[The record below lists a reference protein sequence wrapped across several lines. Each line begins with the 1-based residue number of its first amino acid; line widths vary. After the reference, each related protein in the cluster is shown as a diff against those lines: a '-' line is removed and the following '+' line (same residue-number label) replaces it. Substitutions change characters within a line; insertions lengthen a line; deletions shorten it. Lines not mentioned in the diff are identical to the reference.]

1 MGLFDIFA
9 NKKVKQE
16 RKAQEAELHKLAQ
29 EIGLYKD
36 DKYERK
42 DQVDLN
48 PEEFSLDIFEKML
61 LDGQVRAAVEMIKL
75 SATAKGFT
83 VTGEDEETRKYAEFI
98 LENFESIEGN
108 LEDDIREIITAI
120 VYGYSCT
127 EKVFEYKDGAIRL
140 KKLKTLHPRQV
151 AIKTDRFG
159 NILYV
164 EQRIGSKTI
173 KIPREKVLWYAY
185 DKDFGNLYGK
195 SNLRPIY
202 KHWITKD
209 RLYRF
214 ANIAYERYGTPLL
227 VGTTTDANDVG
238 KMNKILKN
246 INSMSSLSISGG
258 DKVDAIQMTN
268 ADFIGYIEHHDRK
281 IMEGLLVPPMLLG
294 LSRGQSGSY
303 ALSGNQFDIF
313 MIRLESI
320 QRNIKALIEEEII
333 RPLIDLNFPNAKKY
347 PSFQFKPMADKD
359 ITKLASVM
367 NMMITSGVV
376 APSEDWIREELGM
389 PPASEEAKEELYKR
403 NHPEEQNP
411 ETLPEDDEKKDEQ
424 KAYTCPYD
432 GESFKN
438 KQSLNH
444 HMRSKHGAGQ
454 TNNTKQDKAAR
465 GLSNSQAAKK

>member
-1 MGLFDIFA
+1 MGLFDMLA
-9 NKKVKQE
+9 SKKVKQE

-227 VGTTTDANDVG
+227 IGTTTDANDVG

-333 RPLIDLNFPNAKKY
+333 RPLIDLNFPSAKKY

-403 NHPEEQNP
+403 NHPEEQDP
-411 ETLPEDDEKKDEQ
+411 ETLPEDDEKKNEQ

-432 GESFKN
+432 GEPFKN

>member
-83 VTGEDEETRKYAEFI
+83 VTGEDEETRKYADFI

-227 VGTTTDANDVG
+227 IGTTTDANDVG

-333 RPLIDLNFPNAKKY
+333 RPLIDLNFPSAKKY

>member
-1 MGLFDIFA
+1 MGLFDILA
-9 NKKVKQE
+9 SKKVKQE

-48 PEEFSLDIFEKML
+48 PEEFSLEIFEKML

-83 VTGEDEETRKYAEFI
+83 VTGEDEETRKYADFI

-227 VGTTTDANDVG
+227 IGTTTDANDVG

-303 ALSGNQFDIF
+303 ALSGNQLDIF

-403 NHPEEQNP
+403 NHPEEQDP

-454 TNNTKQDKAAR
+454 TNNTKQDKATR

>member
-1 MGLFDIFA
+1 MGLFDMFA
-9 NKKVKQE
+9 SKKVKQE
-16 RKAQEAELHKLAQ
+16 RKTQEAELHKLAQ

-83 VTGEDEETRKYAEFI
+83 VTGEDEETRKYADFI

-151 AIKTDRFG
+151 AIKTDKFG

-367 NMMITSGVV
+367 NMMITSGVI

>member
-1 MGLFDIFA
+1 MGLFSSFA
-9 NKKVKQE
+9 QKMLKKE
-16 RKAQEAELHKLAQ
+16 REINDAELHKLAS

-42 DQVDLN
+42 EQVDLN

-83 VTGEDEETRKYAEFI
+83 ITGDDEESRKYAEFI

-108 LEDDIREIITAI
+108 LEDGIREIISAI

-127 EKVFEYKDGAIRL
+127 EKVFEYKDGAVRL
-140 KKLKTLHPRQV
+140 KKLKTLDPKKVHV
-151 AIKTDRFG
+151 KTDKFG
-159 NILYV
+159 NIIWV

-173 KIPREKVLWYAY
+173 KIPREKILWYAY
-185 DKDFGNLYGK
+185 DKQFGNPYGK

-238 KMNKILKN
+238 KMKGILSR

-258 DKVDAIQMTN
+258 DKVEAIQMTN

-281 IMEGLLVPPMLLG
+281 IMEGMLVPPMLLG

-333 RPLIDLNFPNAKKY
+333 RPLVDLNFPNAKRY

-359 ITKLASVM
+359 ITKLANVM
-367 NMMITSGVV
+367 NLMIASGVV

-389 PPASEEAKEELYKR
+389 PAISEEAKREIEAQR
-403 NHPEEQNP
+403 NPAPIEG
-411 ETLPEDDEKKDEQ
+411 DDEPADKK
-424 KAYTCPYD
+424 KKYTCD
-432 GESFKN
+432 ICGEPFKN
-438 KQSLNH
+438 EQSLNH
-444 HMRSKHGAGQ
+444 HKRSTHGAGR

-465 GLSNSQAAKK
+465 GLSNSQASKK